1 MSETAVDTIPVPT
14 DEAFL
19 REALEAL
26 PVCIEHCGCPDHWH
40 ALWAGLKATGVL
52 RGVHAQA
59 TFLRGML
66 KPYLVPGGR
75 VMIAG
80 AADTGSLEVLNA
92 VIADPAARFCVVDR
106 CEAPLE
112 LVRRRAATLG
122 LELETVYAGL
132 DEVRAGQPWDLVF
145 IHYTLSFMDP
155 ASRRRMLEH
164 LRQDLSGQGA
174 VVCAVRHK
182 QAGLAGGAAGP
193 AGGWIDSIGRQLRQT
208 YAGRPE
214 LLEPLL
220 AWLPDYAHARQ
231 RREDAMPHFDVLRDE
246 FADAGFALR
255 EVHRNPG
262 QAVTRVADLSPAGS
276 VTTWLA
282 VFTPQAA

>member
-1 MSETAVDTIPVPT
+1 MSETAVVTIPVPS

-26 PVCIEHCGCPDHWH
+26 PVCIQHCSCPDHWH

-52 RGVHAQA
+52 RGVHGQA

-66 KPYLVPGGR
+66 QPYLVPGGQ

-80 AADTGSLEVLNA
+80 AADTGSLEVLHA

-106 CEAPLE
+106 CEAPLA
-112 LVRRRAATLG
+112 LVRRRAAALG

-132 DEVRAGQPWDLVF
+132 DEVRARRSWDLVF

-155 ASRRRMLEH
+155 ASRRRLLEH
-164 LRQDLSGQGA
+164 LRQDLSGPGV

-182 QAGLAGGAAGP
+182 QAATADDATGP
-193 AGGWIDSIGRQLRQT
+193 AAGWIDTIGRQLRQT
-208 YAGRPE
+208 YAGRPD

-231 RREDAMPHFDVLRDE
+231 LREDVMPHFDVLREE
-246 FADAGFALR
+246 FGAAGFALR

-282 VFTPQAA
+282 VFAPQAN